1 MTHALRKHVSV
12 IVPPLYR
19 SHIVCLGETKET
31 HAGVVQGMY
40 WDGVGLYCSIPDQVM
55 RMSNEL

>member
-12 IVPPLYR
+12 IVPPPLYR

-40 WDGVGLYCSIPDQVM
+40 WDGVGLYCS
-55 RMSNEL
+55 